1 MDMDES
7 NATGREE
14 NHSIMTVH
22 ELAYYLRL
30 SEAKV
35 YRLANNGC
43 IPSFRLGTSWR
54 FRKDLIDDWT
64 KKAILKVP

>member
-7 NATGREE
+7 YATDREE
-14 NHSIMTVH
+14 NHSMMTVH
-22 ELAYYLRL
+22 ELACYLRL

-54 FRKDLIDDWT
+54 FRKDLIDEWT
-64 KKAILKVP
+64 KKAILKIP